1 MNAQKP
7 EKDHDKNA
15 EDTEGDEAQ
24 EGEDVLRQLLVQN
37 LLDME
42 QTAATTHTVNAHSVF
57 RMKSTVHKA
66 VLQYKAIL
74 QTLHQ
79 FDARCKSGDHI
90 NKRSPDVCGL

>member
-1 MNAQKP
+1 MNAQKS
-7 EKDHDKNA
+7 EKDHDKNG

-24 EGEDVLRQLLVQN
+24 LLPVVQH
-37 LLDME
+37 LLDMK
-42 QTAATTHTVNAHSVF
+42 QTAATTHTVNARSVF

-74 QTLHQ
+74 KPLHQ